1 MQPASK
7 RLKVNQ
13 EECISVQSS
22 LNEDKGEDQSVEII
36 SHHIK
41 AEDYKKGAEVKAT
54 STVKLASSVNF
65 GKQINPLNTDIMAKL
80 REKYN

>member
-1 MQPASK
+1 M
-7 RLKVNQ
+7 
-13 EECISVQSS
+13 QSS
-22 LNEDKGEDQSVEII
+22 SNEDKGEDKSVEII

-41 AEDYKKGAEVKAT
+41 AEDSKKGVEVKAA

-80 REKYN
+80 RERYN